1 MKNIKFLFLLS
12 FLTIA
17 MFSCDDDA
25 TVDTGIVEGGLI
37 DVNDRLIPH
46 IIASQ
51 TAYTASFRVYQGTV
65 KTQSVAIYKQ
75 YKGALGTSDRV
86 LLTTVNIDDTS
97 IATDQTI
104 SFTYADLAA
113 GVSLNGAPFPADDEL
128 LSVGDFFEL
137 SYEPTTSLG
146 NTARSATVTK
156 VALSGRFAGV
166 YTVGT
171 SAYIHPTA
179 GDQGGWAGAEVVIES
194 VDDITYH
201 ILANG
206 PWDTSVDPDNEF
218 YFTVDGDGNITI
230 PKEYNGATQTVWG
243 GADEVANCDNDAALL
258 PDANCPTSNYTVKDD
273 VNGEDEVIMSHGYIR
288 DTGTRQFYY
297 ELKKNI

>member
-1 MKNIKFLFLLS
+1 MKNIKFLFLLA
-12 FLTIA
+12 FLSIA
-17 MFSCDDDA
+17 MFSCDEDVS
-25 TVDTGIVEGGLI
+25 VDTGLVEGGFI
-37 DVNDRLIPH
+37 EVKDRLIPH
-46 IIASQ
+46 VIASQ
-51 TAYTASFRVYQGTV
+51 TAYNATIRVFQGTV
-65 KTQSVAIYKQ
+65 KTQSVAVYKQ
-75 YKGALGTSDRV
+75 YKGALGTSDRI
-86 LLTTVNIDDTS
+86 LLTTVSIDDTS

-104 SFTYADLAA
+104 SFTYANLAT
-113 GVSLNGAPFPADDEL
+113 GVSLNGAAFPADDEL

-146 NTARSATVTK
+146 NTVRSATVTK

-166 YTVGT
+166 YIVGT
-171 SAYIHPTA
+171 SAYVHPTA
-179 GDQGGWAGAEVVIES
+179 GDQGGWEGDEVVIES

-230 PKEYNGATQTVWG
+230 PKEYDGTTQTVWG
-243 GADEVANCDNDAALL
+243 GADEVANCDDDPNEL
-258 PDANCPTSNYTVKDD
+258 PDANCSTSNITIKDD

-288 DTGTRQFYY
+288 DSGTRQFYY
-297 ELKKNI
+297 ELKKKI